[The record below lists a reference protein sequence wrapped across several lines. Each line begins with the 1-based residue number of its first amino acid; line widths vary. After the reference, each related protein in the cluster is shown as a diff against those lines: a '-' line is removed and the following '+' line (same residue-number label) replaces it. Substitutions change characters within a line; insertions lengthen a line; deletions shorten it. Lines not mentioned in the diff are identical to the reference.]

1 MVKISKKLINYGVF
15 TILLLFLIYNSVY
28 FEDLETR
35 TQIQASQQFDT
46 VEFVQEFWYKGLL
59 PNLAQSTSATKLI
72 LGLNTDITK
81 TGQKYGRKLG
91 LASTY
96 YFLLHGEGRIVDIT
110 EEGIVLSLVSSQN
123 IPDIII
129 ATNFIFG
136 NAIRDASG
144 LIDVS
149 DFPSSMEFNTISS
162 EINKVVSRDV
172 IPSFIDKVEI
182 GGDLLFF
189 GATEVNKDEPEINPL
204 KVIPIQVQVYD

>member
-46 VEFVQEFWYKGLL
+46 VEFVQEFWYKRLL
-59 PNLAQSTSATKLI
+59 PNLAQSASATKLI

-162 EINKVVSRDV
+162 EINKIVSREV